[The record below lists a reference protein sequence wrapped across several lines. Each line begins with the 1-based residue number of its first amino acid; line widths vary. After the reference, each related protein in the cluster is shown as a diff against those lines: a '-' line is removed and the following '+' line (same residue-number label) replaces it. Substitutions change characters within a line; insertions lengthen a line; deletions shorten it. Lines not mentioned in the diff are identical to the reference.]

1 MLNKLIIIFK
11 KKTSMISENIFN
23 NKKSN
28 TNYHNKY
35 LKYSLFI
42 NLFKFLLIIIDFI
55 IELITTNFF
64 FIFKSINFNA
74 KE

>member
-1 MLNKLIIIFK
+1 
-11 KKTSMISENIFN
+11 MISENIFN

-35 LKYSLFI
+35 LKYSLLI

-64 FIFKSINFNA
+64 LYLSQLIFILKNNSIQISGFVFII
-74 KE
+74 